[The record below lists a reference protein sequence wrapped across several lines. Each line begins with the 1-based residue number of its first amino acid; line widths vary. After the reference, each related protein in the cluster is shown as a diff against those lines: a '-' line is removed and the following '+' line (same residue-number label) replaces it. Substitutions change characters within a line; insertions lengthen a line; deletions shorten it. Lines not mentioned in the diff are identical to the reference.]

1 MSFLPLTGYETASP
15 EVKREY
21 DDQIAKNG
29 RVTNMKRTLL
39 HNVPAYRAYM
49 EWYTLRDELLRF
61 IGERAVSLYAYAISA
76 QSDCLICSAFFR
88 KILLEAGDDPDNPVL
103 SAEEKLL
110 MDFGRALSRNPHTID
125 ESLYRALQSRFSTEQ
140 IVVLIAFGGIMAAT
154 NLFNTAAKIPLD
166 EVLSQYVKQGGAQHG

>member
-1 MSFLPLTGYETASP
+1 MSFLPLTDYETASP

-21 DDQIAKNG
+21 DSQIAGNG

-39 HNVPAYRAYM
+39 HNVPAYHAYM

-61 IGERAVSLYAYAISA
+61 IGEREVSLYAYAISA

-88 KILLEAGDDPDNPVL
+88 KILIESGDDPDNPVL
-103 SAEEKLL
+103 SETEQLL
-110 MDFGRALSRNPHTID
+110 MDFGRALSRNPHAID
-125 ESLYRALQSRFSTEQ
+125 EALYGALQSRFTTEQ

-154 NLFNTAAKIPLD
+154 NLFNTVARIPLD
-166 EVLSQYVKQGGAQHG
+166 EALAQYVKQEGPRHG